1 MKISQVKGQ
10 QMRKAITN
18 IIEGN
23 RELSEC
29 LVRQLSGTLW
39 LDFLNADPTDARGMW
54 FVYQDLARAVVELK
68 RVLAEAAILPC
79 SQILDMELFSK
90 TQFLEVYPAKMEPE
104 LSILHERMTEII
116 DYDLP
121 RALIQL
127 ARVFSYSPKIHF
139 TIVPLRYGSEQM
151 KLLVN
156 SWKNPQ
162 LWLSLMLH
170 SMISEAVDPK
180 NGKLR
185 VDTCAGKDC
194 GRYFLPAYRSHCQT
208 YHNPSCYKKHYMK
221 AYRKKHRV
229 VEEKNR

>member
-1 MKISQVKGQ
+1 MKISQVEAQ
-10 QMRKAITN
+10 QMRTAITN
-18 IIEGN
+18 VIEGN

-79 SQILDMELFSK
+79 SKIRHRELFSK

-104 LSILHERMTEII
+104 LSTLHKRMKGII

-121 RALIQL
+121 KAVTQL
-127 ARVFSYSPKIHF
+127 AGLFSYSPKIHF

-185 VDTCAGKDC
+185 VHTCAGKDC
-194 GRYFLPAYRSHCQT
+194 GRYFVPAYRSHCQT
-208 YHNPSCYKKHYMK
+208 YHSTSCHKKHYMK
-221 AYRKKHRV
+221 RYRARSA
-229 VEEKNR
+229 